1 MKYRKFGNSGVNI
14 SELGFGCMRF
24 PELCDE
30 NNNWYI
36 DQDKVN
42 EMIKYAYEHGV
53 NYFDT
58 APYYCHSNSEKALG
72 TAVKD
77 FRDKILISTKC
88 PVTDIKEVSDFRK
101 ILNMQLER
109 LQTDHIDFY
118 HFWALNKD
126 KYDNYVKK
134 FDLINEALK
143 CKEEGLIR
151 HVSFSFHDKV
161 EVIKYIIDDG
171 KIFDSM
177 LVQYNLLNRDH
188 EEMIKYAHDNGL
200 GVTVM
205 GPVAGG
211 KLACPG
217 EFARKILNTSEGET
231 YELALKFVLANENV
245 SCALSGMQ
253 NIDQVRKN
261 IECVSNQTGLTEEEL
276 IQINKSLDHLTKL
289 KDLYCTGCKYCI
301 NCPKK
306 IEIHKIFN
314 AYIYHHVYG
323 LKDLAYDMY
332 SDYLKSDSGQVSDC
346 IECHLCESKCPQRI
360 KIVEQLKHVDKVLRK
375 E

>member
-261 IECVSNQTGLTEEEL
+261 IECVSNQTGLPEEEL
-276 IQINKSLDHLTKL
+276 IQMIFDNSHQNISREIVNIPSLV
-289 KDLYCTGCKYCI
+289 G
-301 NCPKK
+301 
-306 IEIHKIFN
+306 
-314 AYIYHHVYG
+314 
-323 LKDLAYDMY
+323 
-332 SDYLKSDSGQVSDC
+332 
-346 IECHLCESKCPQRI
+346 
-360 KIVEQLKHVDKVLRK
+360 
-375 E
+375 